1 MKSSLYCIMNNDST
15 AIAYSLHN
23 SLKRSFIK
31 SFYLWSME
39 RRIIQSTYQ
48 KLVLEI
54 LNNIVLQA
62 INFQNGRF
70 YDMGMQCLL

>member
-1 MKSSLYCIMNNDST
+1 MIQLL
-15 AIAYSLHN
+15 IAYSLHN

-39 RRIIQSTYQ
+39 RRIIRSTYQ